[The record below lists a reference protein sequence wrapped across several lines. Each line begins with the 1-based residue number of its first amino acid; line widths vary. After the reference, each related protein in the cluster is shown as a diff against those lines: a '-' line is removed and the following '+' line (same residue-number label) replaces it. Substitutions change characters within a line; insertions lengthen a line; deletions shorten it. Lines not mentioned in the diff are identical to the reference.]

1 MPYLGIFGLELESSI
16 VILEITEFDL
26 SYYHVT
32 YEFQSES
39 TLCRLPECQGN
50 PCLKQAPYLKL
61 K

>member
-39 TLCRLPECQGN
+39 TLCRLPECQGT
-50 PCLKQAPYLKL
+50 PC
-61 K
+61 